1 MFMIKKTYIVQ
12 VAILPK
18 LIYVF
23 STISIKV
30 PVDFAEIRKLI
41 LKFR

>member
-1 MFMIKKTYIVQ
+1 MFMIKKTYIVK

-23 STISIKV
+23 STISIKF
-30 PVDFAEIRKLI
+30 PVDFVEISKLI
-41 LKFR
+41 LKFI